1 MVCSKCV
8 SLIQLSFKLYI
19 HQLILFVISLFV
31 HQTSDHIVDQ
41 QANRYI
47 VAFHIAISR
56 YRTIRSGLLITGG
69 L

>member
-1 MVCSKCV
+1 MNKDADCLKPIPLRYLVRS
-8 SLIQLSFKLYI
+8 
-19 HQLILFVISLFV
+19 
-31 HQTSDHIVDQ
+31 SDHIVAQ

-56 YRTIRSGLLITGG
+56 YRTIRSGLDITGG